1 MSFPIRLI
9 FTFIYLL
16 GSTYLF
22 FSCQNS
28 SQIDFSTE
36 VKPILNRKCIACH
49 GGVKQQ
55 GGFSLLFEEEALS
68 KLKSGKFAIV
78 PGHSNDS
85 EMIKRLS
92 LHDPEERMP
101 YKAEPLSKEEINI
114 LTKWIDQGAKWDQH
128 WAYKSVKK
136 PEIPT
141 LQSDWIVNNIDTYVL
156 EKQQDNGLK
165 YSEEADPITLA
176 RRASLDIIG
185 FNSHSKTK
193 SNFIQSPSQKNY
205 ETLLD
210 SLLKSPHYGEKWT
223 SVWLDLARYADT
235 KGYERD
241 APRQIWRYRDWLIK
255 AFNQDM
261 PYNQFLT
268 EQLAGDLLPNP
279 TENQLI
285 ATAFHRN
292 TMTNDEGGTDNE
304 EFRTAAVLDR
314 VNTTWETLM
323 GTTFACVQCHSHPYD
338 PFKHEDYYRFASFFN
353 NTRDEDTFDE
363 YPVLRHFN
371 DSLTT
376 KFNQLNSWLG
386 QNTNPQKQAEILK
399 FIKTFQP
406 AYNSLIMD
414 QFVNSEL
421 NDTKWLAMRNYSSA
435 RLKKVNLNEKN
446 ELIFRFKCNIE
457 GGVLSINLDST
468 NGKELAKF
476 KNIKKTEGWQNN
488 SISLSNASGVHNLF
502 FKYSNPA
509 IKDVKQNG
517 LLFDWFYFTNSF
529 PGEKQMGY
537 SQSKN
542 LFWELVNA
550 KTGSTPIV
558 LENPADFA
566 RENNVFV
573 RGNWLVK
580 GKKVTAGV
588 PKIFENYTTKNPT
601 NRLEMAQWMCSPK
614 HPLTARTIVN
624 RLWEQLFGTGL
635 VETLEDVGSQGA
647 APKNQKLLDYLSYQ
661 LVNEYNWSLKKLL
674 KEIMLSATYRQ
685 SSMLT
690 PDAAKNDLA
699 NEYFT
704 RGPRVR
710 LSAEQIR
717 DQALVITGTF
727 NPKMYGAPV
736 MPWQPKGIWA
746 SPYDGE
752 KWINS
757 SAGEQYRRAVYTYW
771 KRTSAYPSMLSFD
784 GVGREVCSSRRIRTN
799 TPLQALVTLN
809 DSVYVDI
816 SKKFVEKTITNYQK
830 NPQVLIAEMYKNAT
844 EKTISNKKLAIL
856 MELYRKSV
864 NDLGRKPKEL
874 EKMCKGINTS
884 NKIVFASMSIVANAI
899 LNLDEVLTKS

>member
-1 MSFPIRLI
+1 MLKIKSSFLGLI
-9 FTFIYLL
+9 FL
-16 GSTYLF
+16 GIIF
-22 FSCQNS
+22 NFSCKNFAKIDYS
-28 SQIDFSTE
+28 SQ

-55 GGFSLLFEEEALS
+55 GGFSLLFEEEAKS
-68 KLKSGKFAIV
+68 KTKSGKYAIV
-78 PGHSNDS
+78 PGHSEDS
-85 EMIKRLS
+85 EMIRRLT

-101 YKAEPLSKEEINI
+101 YKAEPLNQDEINI
-114 LTKWIDQGAKWDQH
+114 LTKWIDQGAEWGQH
-128 WAYKSVKK
+128 WAYKSVEK
-136 PEIPT
+136 PEIPDIK
-141 LQSDWIVNNIDTYVL
+141 SDWKRNNIDAYVL
-156 EKQQDNGLK
+156 EKQEDIGLK
-165 YSEEADPITLA
+165 PSAMADSITLA

-185 FNSHSKTK
+185 FSQFSKTK
-193 SNFIQSPSQKNY
+193 NNFIKNPTEKNY
-205 ETLLD
+205 EILLD

-241 APRQIWRYRDWLIK
+241 GGRQIWRYRDWLIK
-255 AFNQDM
+255 AFNSDM
-261 PYNQFLT
+261 PYSQFLT

-353 NTRDEDTFDE
+353 NTRDEDTYAD
-363 YPVLRHFN
+363 YPVLRHF
-371 DSLTT
+371 DDTLST
-376 KFNQLNSWLG
+376 KLNELNNWLG
-386 QNTNPQKQAEILK
+386 QNVKPEKRIEIVK

-406 AYNSLIMD
+406 SYNSLTMD

-421 NDTKWLAMRNYSSA
+421 NDTKWLAMRNHSSA
-435 RLKKVNLNEKN
+435 RLKKVNLNHKN
-446 ELIFRFKCNIE
+446 ELIIRFKGFWD
-457 GGVLSINLDST
+457 GGVLKLNLDST
-468 NGKELAKF
+468 RGAEIAKF
-476 KNIKKTEGWQNN
+476 TNIKKTDGWQTTSV
-488 SISLSNASGVHNLF
+488 SIANATGVHNLF
-502 FKYSNPA
+502 FTYSNPA
-509 IKDVKQNG
+509 IKDAKQSG
-517 LLFDWFYFTNSF
+517 IMFDWFYFTDKF
-529 PGEKQMGY
+529 PGENQKGY
-537 SQSKN
+537 ANSKT
-542 LFWELVNA
+542 LFWDLINA
-550 KTGSTPIV
+550 KTPSTPIL
-558 LENPADFA
+558 LENPTDFA

-580 GKKVTAGV
+580 GQKVNAGV
-588 PKIFENYTTKNPT
+588 PKIFENFDKKNPT

-635 VETLEDVGSQGA
+635 VETLEDIGSQGA
-647 APKNQKLLDYLSYQ
+647 TPKNQKLLDYLSYQ

-685 SSMLT
+685 SSVLT

-717 DQALVITGTF
+717 DQALAITGTF
-727 NPKMYGAPV
+727 NPKMYGPPV

-752 KWINS
+752 KWVNS
-757 SAGEQYRRAVYTYW
+757 ADNEQYRRAVYTYW

-809 DSVYVDI
+809 DSAYVDI
-816 SKKFVEKTITNYQK
+816 SNKFAEKVLLSSNKSPQK
-830 NPQVLIAEMYKNAT
+830 LIAEMYFKAT
-844 EKTISNKKLAIL
+844 EKVISPNKLAIL
-856 MELYRKSV
+856 VDLYEKSYKQMKAKPVEMEKI
-864 NDLGRKPKEL
+864 
-874 EKMCKGINTS
+874 CKGF
-884 NKIVFASMSIVANAI
+884 KIKDKLLFSSMTIVANAI

>member
-1 MSFPIRLI
+1 MLNIKSLF
-9 FTFIYLL
+9 L
-16 GSTYLF
+16 GFLF
-22 FSCQNS
+22 FGFLLNNSCQKS
-28 SQIDFSTE
+28 GQIDFSTQ

-55 GGFSLLFEEEALS
+55 GGFSLLFEEEAKS
-68 KLKSGKFAIV
+68 KTKSGKYAIV
-78 PGHSNDS
+78 PGHANDS
-85 EMIKRLS
+85 EMIRRLT

-101 YKAEPLSKEEINI
+101 YKAEPLSKDEINI
-114 LTKWIDQGAKWDQH
+114 LTKWIDEGAKWDQH
-128 WAYKSVKK
+128 WAYKSVEK
-136 PEIPT
+136 PEIPDVD
-141 LQSDWIVNNIDTYVL
+141 SDWKRNNIDAYVL
-156 EKQQDNGLK
+156 EKQQDMGLE
-165 YSEEADPITLA
+165 YSEIADSVTLA

-185 FNSHSKTK
+185 FNANSTAKT
-193 SNFIQSPSQKNY
+193 NFIKNPSEKNY
-205 ETLLD
+205 ETLID
-210 SLLKSPHYGEKWT
+210 SLLQSPHYGEKWT

-241 APRQIWRYRDWLIK
+241 GGRQIWRYRDWLIN

-261 PYNQFLT
+261 PYSQFLT

-279 TENQLI
+279 TDNQLI

-353 NTRDEDTFDE
+353 NTRDEDTYAD
-363 YPVLRHFN
+363 YPILRHFN
-371 DSLTT
+371 DTLSNKL
-376 KFNQLNSWLG
+376 NQLNGWLS
-386 QNTNPQKQAEILK
+386 TNSTPQKKAEIIK

-406 AYNSLIMD
+406 SYNSLTMD

-421 NDTKWLAMRNYSSA
+421 SDTKWLAMRNHSSA
-435 RLKKVNLNEKN
+435 RLKKVNLNYKN
-446 ELIFRFKCNIE
+446 QLIFRCNSSIV
-457 GGVLSINLDST
+457 GGTLTLKTDSIKGKEIAKFFIKEKT
-468 NGKELAKF
+468 NGWTNVSIPVLE
-476 KNIKKTEGWQNN
+476 TEG
-488 SISLSNASGVHNLF
+488 IHNIYF
-502 FKYSNPA
+502 TYENP
-509 IKDVKQNG
+509 KLTDVKQNG
-517 LLFDWFYFTNSF
+517 ITFDWFFFTDSF
-529 PGEKQMGY
+529 PGENQKGY
-537 SQSKN
+537 ADSKT
-542 LFWELVNA
+542 LFWDLVNA
-550 KTGSTPIV
+550 KTGSTPI
-558 LENPADFA
+558 LMENPTDFA

-580 GKKVTAGV
+580 GKKVNGGV
-588 PKIFENYTTKNPT
+588 PKIFENLEKKNPT

-635 VETLEDVGSQGA
+635 VETLEDIGSQGA
-647 APKNQKLLDYLSYQ
+647 TPKNQKLLDYLSYQ
-661 LVNEYNWSLKKLL
+661 LANEYNWSLKKLL

-685 SSMLT
+685 SSKLT
-690 PDAAKNDLA
+690 PDAVKNDLA

-727 NPKMYGAPV
+727 NPKMYGEPV

-752 KWINS
+752 KWTNS
-757 SAGEQYRRAVYTYW
+757 GDNEQYRRAVYTYW

-809 DSVYVDI
+809 DSAYVDI
-816 SKKFVEKTITNYQK
+816 SRKFAEKIVGNTPKRPEKI
-830 NPQVLIAEMYKNAT
+830 IAEMYFKAT
-844 EKTISNKKLAIL
+844 EKTISKNKLAIL
-856 MELYRKSV
+856 IDLYQKTAKQMKAKPSEMEKI
-864 NDLGRKPKEL
+864 
-874 EKMCKGINTS
+874 CKGFGVKDKALFS
-884 NKIVFASMSIVANAI
+884 SMTIVANAI

>member
-1 MSFPIRLI
+1 MSKIKSSFLGLI
-9 FTFIYLL
+9 FL
-16 GSTYLF
+16 GIVF
-22 FSCQNS
+22 NFSCKNFTKIDYS
-28 SQIDFSTE
+28 SQ

-55 GGFSLLFEEEALS
+55 GGFSLLFEEEAKS
-68 KLKSGKFAIV
+68 KTKSGKYAIV
-78 PGHSNDS
+78 PGHAEDS
-85 EMIKRLS
+85 EMIRRLT

-101 YKAEPLSKEEINI
+101 YKADPLSKDEINI
-114 LTKWIDQGAKWDQH
+114 LTKWIDQGAEWGQH
-128 WAYKSVKK
+128 WAYKSVEK
-136 PEIPT
+136 PEIPDVD
-141 LQSDWIVNNIDTYVL
+141 SDWKRNNIDAYVF
-156 EKQQDNGLK
+156 EKQEDMGLK
-165 YSEEADPITLA
+165 PSEMAEPTTLA

-185 FNSHSKTK
+185 FNQFSKTK
-193 SNFIQSPSQKNY
+193 SNFVKNPSEKNY
-205 ETLLD
+205 ETLVD

-241 APRQIWRYRDWLIK
+241 GGRQIWRYRDWLIN
-255 AFNQDM
+255 AFNSDM
-261 PYNQFLT
+261 PYSQFLT
-268 EQLAGDLLPNP
+268 EQLAGDLLPNS
-279 TENQLI
+279 TDNQLI

-353 NTRDEDTFDE
+353 NTRDEDTYAD
-363 YPVLRHFN
+363 YPVLRHLN
-371 DSLTT
+371 DTLSS
-376 KFNQLNSWLG
+376 KLNELNNWLG
-386 QNTNPQKQAEILK
+386 QNAKPEKKAEIIK

-406 AYNSLIMD
+406 SYNSLTMD

-421 NDTKWLAMRNYSSA
+421 SDTKWLAMRNNSSA
-435 RLKKVNLNEKN
+435 RLKKVNLTSKN
-446 ELIFRFKCNIE
+446 QLIFRYNSGIV
-457 GGVLSINLDST
+457 GGILTLKTDSIK
-468 NGKELAKF
+468 GKEIAKF
-476 KNIKKTEGWQNN
+476 IIKEKANGWINN
-488 SISLSNASGVHNLF
+488 SIPILETVGIHNIYF
-502 FKYSNPA
+502 VYENP
-509 IKDVKQNG
+509 KLTDVKQNG
-517 LLFDWFYFTNSF
+517 ITFDWFYFTDSF
-529 PGEKQMGY
+529 PGENQKGY
-537 SQSKN
+537 ADSKT
-542 LFWELVNA
+542 LFWDLVNA
-550 KTGSTPIV
+550 KTASTPIL
-558 LENPADFA
+558 LENPNDFA

-580 GKKVTAGV
+580 GKKVNAGV
-588 PKIFENYTTKNPT
+588 PKIFENFDKKNPT

-624 RLWEQLFGTGL
+624 RLWEQLFGNGL
-635 VETLEDVGSQGA
+635 VETLEDIGSQGA

-685 SSMLT
+685 SSVLT

-717 DQALVITGTF
+717 DQALAITGTF
-727 NPKMYGAPV
+727 NPKMYGPPV

-752 KWINS
+752 KWTNS
-757 SAGEQYRRAVYTYW
+757 ADNEQYRRAVYTYW

-809 DSVYVDI
+809 DSAYVDI
-816 SKKFVEKTITNYQK
+816 SRKFAEKIVSNTQK
-830 NPQVLIAEMYKNAT
+830 SPEKIIAEMYFKAT
-844 EKTISNKKLAIL
+844 EKTISKNKLAIL
-856 MELYRKSV
+856 VDLYQKTSKQMKSKPIEMEKI
-864 NDLGRKPKEL
+864 
-874 EKMCKGINTS
+874 CKGFNIKDKLLFS
-884 NKIVFASMSIVANAI
+884 SMTIVANAI